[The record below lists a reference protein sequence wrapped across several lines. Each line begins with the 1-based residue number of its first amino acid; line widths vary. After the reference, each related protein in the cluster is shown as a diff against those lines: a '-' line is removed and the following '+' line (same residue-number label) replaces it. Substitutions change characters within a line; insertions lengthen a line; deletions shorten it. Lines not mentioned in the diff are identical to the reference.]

1 MHDLRFALRTLR
13 RSPGFAVV
21 SIARLVEKEDADGEV

>member
-1 MHDLRFALRTLR
+1 MHDLQYALRTLR

-21 SIARLVEKEDADGEV
+21 SIARRGLGVS

>member
-1 MHDLRFALRTLR
+1 MHDLRYALRTLR

-21 SIARLVEKEDADGEV
+21 SIATLGLGVS